1 MTCVPLVYDVAMKPK
16 AVVAFCV
23 GLAGLA
29 AGTAVLSEL
38 NSERGPDPLLWVMV
52 SRFGI
57 VVIFAAFGIYAARE
71 SRMRRSIILTAD
83 EPRAAFQD
91 LLNYGILPGFMIGLI
106 NYLFFFINRYNPRV
120 APRIRGMEDVYD
132 SFLVSFDASVFEE
145 VVYRLFIMSCLMFLI
160 QNLYQGIKSV
170 WPVLV
175 SVLPRAM
182 ALVLSSLLFA
192 VAHNVYGFTGAF
204 CGGLMLGFI
213 FMKSGI
219 ESAIAAH
226 FVANFLFFSVSYLS

>member
-1 MTCVPLVYDVAMKPK
+1 VYDVAMNPK
-16 AVVAFCV
+16 AAAAFCI
-23 GLAGLA
+23 GLAALA
-29 AGTAVLSEL
+29 AGTAVLSEI
-38 NSERGPDPLLWVMV
+38 NSERGSEPLLWVMV
-52 SRFGI
+52 SRFGMAA
-57 VVIFAAFGIYAARE
+57 IFAVFGIYAARE
-71 SRMRRSIILTAD
+71 SGMRGSIILTAD

-91 LLNYGILPGFMIGLI
+91 LLNYGILPGFIIGLI
-106 NYLFFFINRYNPRV
+106 NYLFFFINRYNPRI

-132 SFLVSFDASVFEE
+132 SFLVSFNASVFEE
-145 VVYRLFIMSCLMFLI
+145 VVYRLFILSCLMFLI
-160 QNLYQGIKSV
+160 QHLYQGIKSV
-170 WPVLV
+170 WPVMASLI
-175 SVLPRAM
+175 PRAM

-213 FMKSGI
+213 FMRSGI

>member
-1 MTCVPLVYDVAMKPK
+1 MVAMNPK
-16 AVVAFCV
+16 SVVGFCLA
-23 GLAGLA
+23 LAGIA

-38 NSERGPDPLLWVMV
+38 NAGRGSESLLWIMV

-57 VVIFAAFGIYAARE
+57 VAVFAAFGMYSARQSE
-71 SRMRRSIILTAD
+71 IRGSIILTSDDA
-83 EPRAAFQD
+83 RATFQD
-91 LLNYGILPGFMIGLI
+91 LLNYGILPGVMIGLI
-106 NYLFFFINRYNPRV
+106 NYLFFFINRYSPLIV
-120 APRIRGMEDVYD
+120 PRIRDMEDVYD
-132 SFLVSFDASVFEE
+132 SFLVSFDSSIFEE
-145 VVYRLFIMSCLMFLI
+145 VVYRLFIMSCLLFLL
-160 QNLYQGIKSV
+160 QHLYQNIKPV

-192 VAHNVYGFTGAF
+192 VAHNVNGFSGAF

-213 FMKSGI
+213 FMQSGI
-219 ESAIAAH
+219 EGAITAH

>member
-1 MTCVPLVYDVAMKPK
+1 
-16 AVVAFCV
+16 
-23 GLAGLA
+23 
-29 AGTAVLSEL
+29 
-38 NSERGPDPLLWVMV
+38 
-52 SRFGI
+52 
-57 VVIFAAFGIYAARE
+57 
-71 SRMRRSIILTAD
+71 
-83 EPRAAFQD
+83 
-91 LLNYGILPGFMIGLI
+91 
-106 NYLFFFINRYNPRV
+106 
-120 APRIRGMEDVYD
+120 MEDVYH
-132 SFLVSFDASVFEE
+132 SFLVSFDASIFEE

-160 QNLYQGIKSV
+160 QHLYRGIKSA
-170 WPVLV
+170 WPALV

-182 ALVLSSLLFA
+182 ALVISSLLFA

>member
-1 MTCVPLVYDVAMKPK
+1 MNSK
-16 AVVAFCV
+16 AVIAFCIA
-23 GLAGLA
+23 LAGLA
-29 AGTAVLSEL
+29 AGTGALSEI
-38 NSERGPDPLLWVMV
+38 NSEQGSDPLLWVMV

-57 VVIFAAFGIYAARE
+57 VAVFAAFGIYAARE
-71 SRMRRSIILTAD
+71 SRMRASIILTAD
-83 EPRAAFQD
+83 DPRAAFQD

-106 NYLFFFINRYNPRV
+106 NYLFFFFNRYSPRI

-132 SFLVSFDASVFEE
+132 SFLVSLDTSIFEE

-160 QNLYQGIKSV
+160 QHLYQGIKPV
-170 WPVLV
+170 WPVVV
-175 SVLPRAM
+175 SVLPRTM

>member
-1 MTCVPLVYDVAMKPK
+1 
-16 AVVAFCV
+16 
-23 GLAGLA
+23 
-29 AGTAVLSEL
+29 
-38 NSERGPDPLLWVMV
+38 
-52 SRFGI
+52 
-57 VVIFAAFGIYAARE
+57 
-71 SRMRRSIILTAD
+71 
-83 EPRAAFQD
+83 
-91 LLNYGILPGFMIGLI
+91 
-106 NYLFFFINRYNPRV
+106 
-120 APRIRGMEDVYD
+120 MEDVCD
-132 SFLVSFDASVFEE
+132 SFLVSFDASIFEE

-160 QNLYQGIKSV
+160 QHLYQGIKSL

-192 VAHNVYGFTGAF
+192 VAHNVNGFTGAF
-204 CGGLMLGFI
+204 SGDLILGLI